1 LILFYTKIYKM
12 DPTFFYEYV
21 NQKIYYYNHSKYDAI
36 MLFLDDNTI
45 DTNYKLIP
53 ELMEELNTTN
63 EYNNIMS
70 QNNKNNINDKRNI

>member
-1 LILFYTKIYKM
+1 M

-21 NQKIYYYNHSKYDAI
+21 NQEIYYYNHSKYDAI

>member
-1 LILFYTKIYKM
+1 M

-21 NQKIYYYNHSKYDAI
+21 NQRIYYYNYSKYDAI
-36 MLFLDDNTI
+36 MIFLDDNTI

-53 ELMEELNTTN
+53 EVMEELNTTN

-70 QNNKNNINDKRNI
+70 QNNVNSQNNNINNKRNI